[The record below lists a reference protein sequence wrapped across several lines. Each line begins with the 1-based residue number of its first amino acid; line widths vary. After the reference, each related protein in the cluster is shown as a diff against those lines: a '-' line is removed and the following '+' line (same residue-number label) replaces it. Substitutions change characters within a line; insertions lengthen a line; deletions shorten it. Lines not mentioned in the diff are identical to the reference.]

1 MIGRLEAGL
10 AFVVLLCAGT
20 AAAQVRTPDR
30 VLRAMQEGLTALR
43 SGQLAR
49 SAEMFDAVLA
59 EIEVLWADSESAR
72 LVRSKWHEEG
82 AKEFKGEAYE
92 RSAAFLYRGVVHL
105 LAGEVEMARAAFK
118 AGTLQ
123 DAFAEEEQYRCDFGS
138 LFYLYA
144 LASIELGADELAR
157 QALAE
162 ATLVPGRP
170 WYVAKNPP
178 RERATVLLV
187 ETGTA
192 PRKLPDGAGLAELVL
207 RRGVGFAEETIEATC
222 SGKSRRFYPSST
234 DDFYFQASTRGGR
247 PVERILA
254 GKVVFQRKLEATGG
268 AFGAAGE
275 TADLLAAAGG
285 NADLGA
291 AGALADLVGG
301 FSRLIASH
309 AKPRVD
315 TRAWANLPD
324 RLHILFL
331 PPGDV
336 CPSVT
341 VHYLDY
347 TGAPIP
353 GHTVDVTVPK
363 RDQGLY
369 QYLFIPS
376 PAFG

>member
-1 MIGRLEAGL
+1 MIGRLGPAL
-10 AFVVLLCAGT
+10 ACVVLFCASAT
-20 AAAQVRTPDR
+20 AAQTRTPDR
-30 VLRAMQEGLTALR
+30 VLRAMEEGLSALR
-43 SGQLAR
+43 SGDLGR
-49 SAEMFDAVLA
+49 SAELFDAVLT

-123 DAFAEEEQYRCDFGS
+123 DAFAEEEQYRCDFGT

-144 LASIELGADELAR
+144 LASIELGANELAR
-157 QALAE
+157 QALTE

-170 WYVAKNPP
+170 WYVAKDPP

-207 RRGVGFAEETIEATC
+207 RRGVGFSEETVEATC
-222 SGKSRRFYPSST
+222 SGRARRFFPSST
-234 DDFYFQASTRGGR
+234 DDFFFQASTRGGR
-247 PVERILA
+247 PVERILE

-268 AFGAAGE
+268 AFGSAGDAAG
-275 TADLLAAAGG
+275 LIAAAGG

-301 FSRLIASH
+301 FSRLIASN

-315 TRAWANLPD
+315 TRAWSNLPD

-336 CPSVT
+336 CPAVT

-347 TGAPIP
+347 TGAPIQ
-353 GHTVDVTVPK
+353 GRKVEVTVPK
-363 RDQGLY
+363 SDKGLY
-369 QYLFIPS
+369 QYLFVPS
-376 PAFG
+376 PTFG